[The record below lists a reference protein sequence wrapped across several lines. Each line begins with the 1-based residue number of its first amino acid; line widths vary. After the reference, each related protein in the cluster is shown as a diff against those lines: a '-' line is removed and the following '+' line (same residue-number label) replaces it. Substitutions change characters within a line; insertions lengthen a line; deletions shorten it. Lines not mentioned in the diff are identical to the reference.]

1 MLRHAAVRLPAGMWV
16 IVRSLWYAGDSA
28 LILVIFGGRNSSCV
42 RASPFPPQLKRTS
55 TCFSSRLPGDSS
67 TCWFLHAPCPTVGL
81 KWTMK
86 LWDSLTTCLIL
97 LSAVHA
103 SYLLRNRKQS
113 TKRIGR
119 ATESPL
125 ELPPV
130 QIRLSV
136 SSPGISRAEADTAN
150 WKETLAGGGE
160 CKSSRVVCRECMK
173 FHNSKLNSLSGLPG
187 SFFLFPQQKTRLC
200 A

>member
-1 MLRHAAVRLPAGMWV
+1 
-16 IVRSLWYAGDSA
+16 
-28 LILVIFGGRNSSCV
+28 
-42 RASPFPPQLKRTS
+42 
-55 TCFSSRLPGDSS
+55 
-67 TCWFLHAPCPTVGL
+67 
-81 KWTMK
+81 MK

-103 SYLLRNRKQS
+103 SYLFRNRKHS

-136 SSPGISRAEADTAN
+136 SSPGISRAEADIAN

-160 CKSSRVVCRECMK
+160 CKSSWVLCRECTK
-173 FHNSKLNSLSGLPG
+173 FHNYKLNALSGLTG
-187 SFFLFPQQKTRLC
+187 SFFYFHNKKHGYVHLRGNALC
-200 A
+200 YLTTYLTYIH